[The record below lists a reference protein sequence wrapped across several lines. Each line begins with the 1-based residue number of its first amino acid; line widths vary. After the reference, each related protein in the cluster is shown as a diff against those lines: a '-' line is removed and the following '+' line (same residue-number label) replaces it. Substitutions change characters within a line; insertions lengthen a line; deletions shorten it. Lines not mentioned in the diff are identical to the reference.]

1 MTSDRAIVLVTV
13 RGRVQGVGYRA
24 WVEDQATLSGLEG
37 WVRNRRDG
45 SVEALF
51 AGPALDVAEM
61 VVLCRKGAPAARV
74 DAVTDEAVGPD
85 QLKLRRAGEEFSVLP
100 TL

>member
-1 MTSDRAIVLVTV
+1 MSGAIRQVTI

-24 WVEDQATLSGLEG
+24 WVEHRARAHGLEG

-51 AGPALDVAEM
+51 AGPADVVADM
-61 VVLCRKGAPAARV
+61 IALCRRGPSSARV
-74 DAVTDEAVGPD
+74 EAVTEEPASADA
-85 QLKLRRAGEEFSVLP
+85 LNLRRAGEPFSVLP
-100 TL
+100 TI

>member
-1 MTSDRAIVLVTV
+1 MGGAVRQVTI

-24 WVEDQATLSGLEG
+24 WVEHQARARGLEG

-51 AGPALDVAEM
+51 SGPADIVADM
-61 VVLCRKGAPAARV
+61 VASCSQGPSSAGV
-74 DAVTDEAVGPD
+74 EAVNDAPTGLD
-85 QLKLRRAGEEFSVLP
+85 ALNLRRAGERFSVLP
-100 TL
+100 TV

>member
-1 MTSDRAIVLVTV
+1 MSGVIRQVMI

-24 WVEDQATLSGLEG
+24 WVEHQARVHRLEG

-51 AGPALDVAEM
+51 AGPADVVSNLVA
-61 VVLCRKGAPAARV
+61 LCRRGPSSARV
-74 DAVTDEAVGPD
+74 EAVQDEPANPD
-85 QLKLRRAGEEFSVLP
+85 ALNLRHAGERFSVLP
-100 TL
+100 TM

>member
-1 MTSDRAIVLVTV
+1 MSGTIRQVMI

-24 WVEDQATLSGLEG
+24 WVEHRARAHALEG

-51 AGPALDVAEM
+51 SGPEDVVSNM
-61 VVLCRKGAPAARV
+61 VAACRRGPSSARV
-74 DAVTDEAVGPD
+74 DAVDERSANAD
-85 QLKLRRAGEEFSVLP
+85 ALNLRPAGERFSVLP
-100 TL
+100 TV

>member
-1 MTSDRAIVLVTV
+1 MSGALRHVTI

-24 WVEDQATLSGLEG
+24 WVEHRARAHALEG

-51 AGPALDVAEM
+51 AGPAAVVADM
-61 VVLCRKGAPAARV
+61 VASCRRGPSTARV
-74 DAVTDEAVGPD
+74 DAVDDEPAHSD
-85 QLKLRRAGEEFSVLP
+85 ALNLRPPGERFSVLP
-100 TL
+100 TI

>member
-1 MTSDRAIVLVTV
+1 MNGAIRHATI

-24 WVEDQATLSGLEG
+24 WVDHQARNHNLEG

-51 AGPALDVAEM
+51 AGPQDVVSEM
-61 VVLCRKGAPAARV
+61 VARCRRGPSTARV
-74 DAVTDEAVGPD
+74 EAVEEEEASAD
-85 QLKLRRAGEEFSVLP
+85 ALNLRWPGERFSVLP
-100 TL
+100 TV